1 MIDVYKYLHGLYNT
15 NLDMFC
21 QVAGG
26 RTRGHSLKLE
36 KRFSRLD
43 VRKFSFANRVVGLW
57 NSLPEEVVS
66 ACSVNAFKNRL
77 DKHWEKI
84 AYDFE

>member
-1 MIDVYKYLHGLYNT
+1 
-15 NLDMFC
+15 MFC
-21 QVAGG
+21 RVTGG
-26 RTRGHSLKLE
+26 RTRGHSLKL
-36 KRFSRLD
+36 KKIFSRLD

-66 ACSVNAFKNRL
+66 TCSVNAFKNRL
-77 DKHWEKI
+77 DKHWEKV